1 MSTLNKYDMY
11 EFIIEKMILRKMKE
25 ENDAINCSLK
35 KVQEFIRSNGS
46 ILAKTTQRRYT
57 VGDTMEQKFH
67 SYTSLSDY
75 YKDMKADVVDIEKEI
90 GDAEILPATYTC
102 DPTDSLL

>member
-1 MSTLNKYDMY
+1 MSILNKYDMY

-46 ILAKTTQRRYT
+46 ILAKTTAKRCT
-57 VGDTMEQKFH
+57 VGDTMEQKFQ
-67 SYTSLSDY
+67 SYSSLSDY
-75 YKDMKADVVDIEKEI
+75 YKDMKADIQEIESDI
-90 GDAEILPATYTC
+90 GSDAIPPTYTH
-102 DPTDSLL
+102 DPTDSAM

>member
-57 VGDTMEQKFH
+57 VGDTMEQKFQ
-67 SYTSLSDY
+67 SYTSLGDY

-90 GDAEILPATYTC
+90 GDAAIVPVTYTS
-102 DPTDSLL
+102 DPMDSLL